1 MLPKIVFV
9 IDDFYGFSLLGF
21 STANVIFSKIFID
34 SLVLSL
40 NLLNEFLSI
49 DY

>member
-9 IDDFYGFSLLGF
+9 IDDFMVTILGF

-40 NLLNEFLSI
+40 I
-49 DY
+49 Y